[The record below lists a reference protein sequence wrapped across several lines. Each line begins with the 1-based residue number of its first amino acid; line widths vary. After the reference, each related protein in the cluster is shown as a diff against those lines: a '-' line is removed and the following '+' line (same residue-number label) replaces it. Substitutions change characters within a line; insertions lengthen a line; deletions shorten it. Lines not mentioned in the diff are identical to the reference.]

1 MQPINVTD
9 AEFQNSVLEASL
21 PVLLDFWAPWCGPCK
36 QIGPVLENL
45 AQKLDGK
52 IIIAKMNVDENPS
65 TPSKF
70 GVRGIPMLLLFK
82 DGAVVSTK
90 VGALP
95 EAEIESWI
103 TEATA

>member
-1 MQPINVTD
+1 MSVIHVSD
-9 AEFQNSVLEASL
+9 DDFQKTVLEATK

-36 QIGPVLENL
+36 QIAPALESL
-45 AQKLDGK
+45 DKKLSDK
-52 IIIAKMNVDENPS
+52 ITITKMNVDENPH

-70 GVRGIPMLLLFK
+70 GVRGIPMLVLFK
-82 DGAVVSTK
+82 NGQVASTK

-103 TEATA
+103 NQNI